1 MQIGGEDIGIQSL
14 PVNELV
20 DVGYYDD
27 DMLIIDNVKSF
38 IEPSFARITT
48 NFIVVCTKGKS
59 VVEVNGES
67 LQLEANHLLVG
78 VPNVTLSNFMVSLD
92 FEFKAFLFTNRLL
105 QRFLHEKVGLWNELM
120 YARQLHVMPIE
131 EENVR
136 LLKKFYD
143 ILQIIFKEQ
152 DDNPFRTDII
162 QSLLRGVFLRLCG
175 LLNLKRHERQ
185 SQAKSSDMLFLQ
197 FLKILGEMQVKHQP
211 VDFFARALCI
221 TSKNLTQICKKNS
234 GKTAS
239 EWITEHVLEDIRYYL
254 KHTDL
259 GLKQICDR
267 LGFSNPSFF
276 GKYVKRHFG
285 VTPIELRN
293 R

>member
-152 DDNPFRTDII
+152 DDNPFRT
-162 QSLLRGVFLRLCG
+162 
-175 LLNLKRHERQ
+175 
-185 SQAKSSDMLFLQ
+185 
-197 FLKILGEMQVKHQP
+197 
-211 VDFFARALCI
+211 
-221 TSKNLTQICKKNS
+221 
-234 GKTAS
+234 
-239 EWITEHVLEDIRYYL
+239 
-254 KHTDL
+254 
-259 GLKQICDR
+259 
-267 LGFSNPSFF
+267 
-276 GKYVKRHFG
+276 
-285 VTPIELRN
+285 
-293 R
+293 